1 MKRDLTYLSN
11 TRVWLMNDMVINKIA
26 TIERCLQRINLV
38 YAEVGVNLTSDFRR
52 QYSIVLNLHRTCKA
66 SID

>member
-1 MKRDLTYLSN
+1 
-11 TRVWLMNDMVINKIA
+11 MNDMVINKTA

-38 YAEVGVNLTSDFRR
+38 YAEVGVNLSSDFRR
-52 QYSIVLNLHRTCKA
+52 QYVIVLNLHRACKT